1 MVSDRV
7 RLDDYMTV
15 EEAARILE
23 LTTRRVR
30 QLLAGNPPELDGLKM
45 AGVWLI
51 RRESVYTYLAQK
63 QSD

>member
-1 MVSDRV
+1 VSDRV